1 VEGLVNGSPAVLTYA
16 ACGLLIVV
24 YASGRFNTP
33 PSNRSSTRQT
43 LYWWSCAGYVLSA
56 LALFAALSILLQ
68 AATWRTALLGRSD
81 EPSLPAPLIAT
92 LAMTTLLPSIPLLKR
107 VDEWFLSIF
116 LEWAEIPA
124 EIKRRAAAM
133 TPESFSVS
141 REDVAELRQAYGDRS
156 YGDTLARYLRR
167 RGSEGSEL
175 SHYRLTRVVK
185 LHDRVRKL
193 AGVPGYGR
201 FFSEAGKEF
210 AELEGRVA
218 DFLRRAPASLAL
230 DERLRGIENE
240 AVFEELA
247 RERREAFA
255 QSCRDIFRE
264 LTLFLARAV
273 LRSETSEKGIVRRLH
288 EAGFTATE
296 PMNLPRFPINS
307 LTVLTL
313 ALFLYLGVLIL
324 LLGGVVGMQ
333 QYDQAGGLMVAAKS
347 AMVRLATIGVT
358 VWLMQ
363 RYPSFRR
370 APGDPP
376 RFFAYVVNGII
387 ATAVAATIC
396 VSSHLGDPDPLASAG
411 GDLPIILLT
420 FPLCTALALCCD
432 DWIENTP
439 PPVWLRIA
447 EAAGCGLVMAAG
459 MAMVLI
465 YLSDRLPFPT
475 AGLPGWKIVMVIGFP
490 TTIAMVFGGCVP
502 HIYRAARRAA
512 SIRREEAS
520 QSVAPAGSL
529 TPLASER
536 HGGREAADAPQSG
549 KAEAGSHG
557 RHPMV
562 SRHPAPGSSARA
574 GKTDDRQAPVTT
586 GESPAAGAMTDDSVA
601 RR

>member
-1 VEGLVNGSPAVLTYA
+1 VNGSPAVLTYA
-16 ACGLLIVV
+16 ACGFLIVV

-56 LALFAALSILLQ
+56 LVLFAALSILLQ
-68 AATWRTALLGRSD
+68 AAAWRTALLGRSD

-107 VDEWFLSIF
+107 LDEWFLSIF

-141 REDVAELRQAYGDRS
+141 REDVAELRQACSDGGYGDN
-156 YGDTLARYLRR
+156 LARYLRS
-167 RGSEGSEL
+167 RGAEGSER
-175 SHYRLTRVVK
+175 SHYRLTGVVK
-185 LHDRVRKL
+185 LYDRVRKL
-193 AGVPGYGR
+193 AGAPRYAR

-210 AELEGRVA
+210 TELERRVT
-218 DFLRRAPASLAL
+218 DFLHRAPASLAL

-255 QSCRDIFRE
+255 QSCRDVFRE
-264 LTLFLARAV
+264 LALFLARAV
-273 LRSETSEKGIVRRLH
+273 LRSEASEKGIVRSLQ

-307 LTVLTL
+307 LTVLAL

-324 LLGGVVGMQ
+324 LLGGIVGMQ

-358 VWLMQ
+358 VWLIQ
-363 RYPSFRR
+363 RYPFFRR

-376 RFFAYVVNGII
+376 RVFAYVVNGII
-387 ATAVAATIC
+387 ATAVAAAIC
-396 VSSHLGDPDPLASAG
+396 ISSHLGDADPLASAG
-411 GDLPIILLT
+411 GDLPVILLT
-420 FPLCTALALCCD
+420 FPLCTALALCCN
-432 DWIENTP
+432 DWVEDSP
-439 PPVWLRIA
+439 PPAWLRVA
-447 EAAGCGLVMAAG
+447 EAAGCGLVIAAG
-459 MAMVLI
+459 MAAVLI

-475 AGLPGWKIVMVIGFP
+475 AGMPAWEIAMVIGFP
-490 TTIAMVFGGCVP
+490 ATTAVVFGGWVP
-502 HIYRAARRAA
+502 HIYRAARSAA

-520 QSVAPAGSL
+520 QSFAPAGNL
-529 TPLASER
+529 VPLAPEPHGR
-536 HGGREAADAPQSG
+536 HAGADAPRSG
-549 KAEAGSHG
+549 KPEAGSHG
-557 RHPMV
+557 RRRTV
-562 SRHPAPGSSARA
+562 SRHAAPGSSARA
-574 GKTDDRQAPVTT
+574 LKTDEGQASVTP
-586 GESPAAGAMTDDSVA
+586 GQSPAAGAMTEDSVT

>member
-1 VEGLVNGSPAVLTYA
+1 VNGSPAVLTYA
-16 ACGLLIVV
+16 ACGLLIIV

-68 AATWRTALLGRSD
+68 AAAWRSALLGRSD

-107 VDEWFLSIF
+107 LDEWFLSIF

-133 TPESFSVS
+133 TPESFCVS
-141 REDVAELRQAYGDRS
+141 REDVAELRQAYGDGS
-156 YGDTLARYLRR
+156 YGESLARYLRR
-167 RGSEGSEL
+167 RGGEGSEL
-175 SHYRLTRVVK
+175 SHYRFTRVVK
-185 LHDRVRKL
+185 LHDRVRTL
-193 AGVPGYGR
+193 AGAPGYGR
-201 FFSEAGKEF
+201 FFNEAEKEF
-210 AELEGRVA
+210 AELERRVA

-247 RERREAFA
+247 RDRREAFA

-273 LRSETSEKGIVRRLH
+273 LRSEASEKGIVRRLH

-347 AMVRLATIGVT
+347 AMVRLATIGVM

-363 RYPSFRR
+363 RYPFFHR
-370 APGDPP
+370 AQGDPP
-376 RFFAYVVNGII
+376 RFFAYVVNGVI
-387 ATAVAATIC
+387 ATAVAAIIC
-396 VSSHLGDPDPLASAG
+396 VSTHLGGADPLAGTGDHPA
-411 GDLPIILLT
+411 DLPAVHGLGTMLRRLGRGQAAT
-420 FPLCTALALCCD
+420 RLAAD
-432 DWIENTP
+432 G
-439 PPVWLRIA
+439 RSS
-447 EAAGCGLVMAAG
+447 GLWSG
-459 MAMVLI
+459 
-465 YLSDRLPFPT
+465 DGR
-475 AGLPGWKIVMVIGFP
+475 
-490 TTIAMVFGGCVP
+490 
-502 HIYRAARRAA
+502 
-512 SIRREEAS
+512 
-520 QSVAPAGSL
+520 
-529 TPLASER
+529 R
-536 HGGREAADAPQSG
+536 HG
-549 KAEAGSHG
+549 HG
-557 RHPMV
+557 P
-562 SRHPAPGSSARA
+562 
-574 GKTDDRQAPVTT
+574 DLFERQAPLSDCGT
-586 GESPAAGAMTDDSVA
+586 AGMEDRHGDRFSGHDSYGVRRVCSAYLPRRSSRCEHPA
-601 RR
+601 RRSEPVLRTRRQSHAARHRTSWRARDR